1 MNNIGQESNRG
12 EGRSTAAGW
21 GPAGAVGAEQT
32 LGTGRPGGTQGRG
45 RGGATQWL
53 QHGRASPRRRLPQA
67 RSPTR
72 LVVREVEGRSSE
84 GPERRHGGAEGRMR
98 TACGWRPGL
107 GNGGDGESAWR
118 RRRFWEGKAAAAG
131 FGDREGREP
140 GNW

>member
-53 QHGRASPRRRLPQA
+53 QHGRASPRLVDARNDARLNDRP
-67 RSPTR
+67 
-72 LVVREVEGRSSE
+72 SS
-84 GPERRHGGAEGRMR
+84 
-98 TACGWRPGL
+98 
-107 GNGGDGESAWR
+107 
-118 RRRFWEGKAAAAG
+118 
-131 FGDREGREP
+131 
-140 GNW
+140 